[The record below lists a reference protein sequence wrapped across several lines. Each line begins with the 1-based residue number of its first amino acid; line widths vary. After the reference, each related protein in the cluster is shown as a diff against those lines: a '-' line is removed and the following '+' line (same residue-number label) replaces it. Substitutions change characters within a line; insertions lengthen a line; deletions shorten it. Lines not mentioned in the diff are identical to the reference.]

1 MRKLLLSFFSHRTLA
16 LIRWDI
22 HFVGIRAGNRMFSRT
37 GKLLKEISKKS
48 GPLYLNLGSGPRG
61 LNSSAWINIDGF
73 KDKNVQYLCDFS
85 RALPFEDETFDGIFC
100 EHVFEHFT
108 YENGR
113 KLMLECRRILKKS
126 GVLRII
132 VPDGNKVLSS
142 YFNEPQKIVEYK
154 QVESGFAME
163 AVNTWFYQRY
173 EHQCIYDAAYLTD
186 SLQKAGFS
194 ETKHASYN
202 ISLAGNQNI
211 VLDDPKYSWESLYI
225 EAIK

>member
-22 HFVGIRAGNRMFSRT
+22 HFVGIRARNRIFSRT
-37 GKLLKEISKKS
+37 RKLLNDISKKS

-61 LNSSAWINIDGF
+61 LKAPDWINIDGF

-85 RALPFEDETFDGIFC
+85 RPLPFENETFDGIFC

-108 YENGR
+108 YADGR
-113 KLMLECRRILKKS
+113 KLMLECRRILKS
-126 GVLRII
+126 GGVLRVI
-132 VPDGNKVLSS
+132 VPDGTKVLVS
-142 YFNEPQKIVEYK
+142 YINEPQKIVEYK
-154 QVESGFAME
+154 QAESGFPME

-173 EHQCIYDAAYLTD
+173 EHQCIYDAGYLMD
-186 SLQKAGFS
+186 SLRKAGFR

-202 ISLAGNQNI
+202 SSVAGNNNI
-211 VLDDPKYSWESLYI
+211 VLDDQKYSWESLYV
-225 EAIK
+225 EAVK